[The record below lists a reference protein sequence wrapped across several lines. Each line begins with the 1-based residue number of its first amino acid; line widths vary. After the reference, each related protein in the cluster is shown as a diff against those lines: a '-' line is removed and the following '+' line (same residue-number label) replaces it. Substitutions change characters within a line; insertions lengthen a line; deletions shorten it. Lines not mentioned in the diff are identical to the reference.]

1 VSCQKTTIHVS
12 SRLNTVPRYLNLK
25 IVTYFSG
32 EEYVKSLTANPELID
47 RLAYLSDEMVCFSM
61 ICFEKM
67 KI

>member
-1 VSCQKTTIHVS
+1 
-12 SRLNTVPRYLNLK
+12 VPRYLNLK

>member
-1 VSCQKTTIHVS
+1 MYFQNKIIQVFSCPDKM
-12 SRLNTVPRYLNLK
+12 PRHSNLK

-47 RLAYLSDEMVCFSM
+47 RLACLSDEMVCFSM
-61 ICFEKM
+61 FCFEKM